1 VSEGILDPRDTYAD
15 VNEWEEKARDL
26 ASRYIENFE
35 RYTDTE
41 EGKRLVAS
49 GPTLEPVLL

>member
-1 VSEGILDPRDTYAD
+1 MHIIDSYTNVD
-15 VNEWEEKARDL
+15 EWEEKAKDL
-26 ASRYIENFE
+26 ASRYIQNFE

-49 GPTLEPVLL
+49 GPTLEPVLF